1 MKLNVLYPGGM
12 KPFHD
17 GHLSLLESYISNNDN
32 IIPDTVYIIISPKP
46 RAGIS
51 AISTEEFL
59 NGFNFSKISK
69 STKIIIQT
77 AESNPIATCYGIC
90 GNCEDNDTAFVMA
103 TSEKGDDAARAE
115 YFKNSFSE
123 GGKYYNENF
132 PARVININVKQ
143 TPLLYKRT
151 DKFNNYP
158 VSSTVV
164 RNDIYERN
172 YDNFRTAY
180 TYMLDKEIITEEQL
194 KTYYE
199 KLCSELAFT
208 KKDFKKLND
217 LLQESF
223 IDKQNIKIKK
233 LYPMRKLN
241 EAEITQ
247 KLNISDMAVD
257 CPNVDFNVLRDA
269 LTDMGGTVMGQI
281 GSGSL
286 QEADGEDDNVY
297 MVIDGLSEK
306 DVKDTMIDV
315 ISQYEDNVS
324 EISPES
330 YFVHDNDEV
339 EIPENTADDAV
350 PGEDFPAYD
359 EVDTADET
367 ELEECGNDFPAYEDV
382 NVDECDINDAYAEEY
397 EEWDAENSCFKAR
410 VNEKKED
417 CCPKKKLRK
426 LNESL
431 DGVKLRGQALVNEI
445 ISHLEYLD
453 ANKTADFPTPTA
465 DEVAARMKPVYTED
479 EEDDYLD
486 IYTEYRDAWM
496 SDLAQYLGYEDLGDY
511 SEWTDN
517 EDEQCMWQATGL
529 EDPEELKDNF
539 PFPADLGLCKMVYGD
554 EATEDDYTVDD
565 IFNALGESK
574 KMVSLKEALKAFE
587 PSKQKKVDA
596 AVKNI
601 EDVIK
606 SVKGQSI
613 GAQEVA
619 DAFKK
624 LKAEQAKLKKI
635 EKNEEGDKLSIADV
649 PNVSS
654 TLKKMAEADPS
665 KAEEIKKFQKSLK
678 EKVLNALEN
687 NQDYLHENVKV
698 NGKSLKEYTVKELK
712 KLILEANSTKNK
724 LSDKL
729 RDTALN
735 ESVDDRKVIKDKI
748 ANKIKL
754 ITLLDEELTYR
765 VTRAKCLKKLNEE
778 EETDNGSNGD
788 FSEEDLAQMFGA
800 GQGEETP
807 AEDTEEKK
815 EDTEEKAE
823 EETEEKTEEADDEVV
838 DLARVIIT
846 LKDKEA
852 AEDLKQACV
861 DAGIPEDA
869 MEIEDGSEEDEEATE
884 ETEGDEATEETSDE
898 NTEELTTGEETESD
912 AEETAEQP
920 NESVSYKNLRRLFE
934 EDEAEG
940 DAATEETEGGEEAA
954 EGDAEEAPAD
964 EEETEDAG
972 VKFILADTDHV
983 KTLAKVLDDYYGITK
998 EEFEEM
1004 IGGEIVDEESD
1015 DAEETTEE
1023 TEEEKT
1029 EETSDDKAEEGSKE
1043 EESPEDDIDPAELF
1057 KGL

>member
-51 AISTEEFL
+51 ALSTEEFL
-59 NGFNFSKISK
+59 NGFDFSKISK

-77 AESNPIATCYGIC
+77 AESNPIGTCYGIC
-90 GNCEDNDTAFVMA
+90 GNCEDNDIAFVMA

-199 KLCSELAFT
+199 KLCDELAFT

-257 CPNVDFNVLRDA
+257 CPNMDFNVLRDA

-281 GSGSL
+281 GDGSL
-286 QEADGEDDNVY
+286 QEADGGDDNVY
-297 MVIDGLSEK
+297 MVIDGLSEQE
-306 DVKDTMIDV
+306 VKDTMIDV

-324 EISPES
+324 EISPEA
-330 YFVHDNDEV
+330 YFVHDTDEV
-339 EIPENTADDAV
+339 EIPENTEDDTI

-359 EVDTADET
+359 EVDTDAD
-367 ELEECGNDFPAYEDV
+367 LEECGNDFPAYEDV
-382 NVDECDINDAYAEEY
+382 DIDECDINDAYAEEY
-397 EEWDAENSCFKAR
+397 EEWDAENSCFKTR

-417 CCPKKKLRK
+417 CCPKKKFRK
-426 LNESL
+426 LNESTTTS
-431 DGVKLRGQALVNEI
+431 KLRGPALVEEI
-445 ISHLEYLD
+445 QNHLDYLSRY
-453 ANKTADFPTPTA
+453 NKSDFPTPLA
-465 DEVAARMKPVYTED
+465 DEVASRMKPVYYDNEDD
-479 EEDDYLD
+479 EEEYLD
-486 IYTEYRDAWM
+486 IFCEYRDAWLQ
-496 SDLAQYLGYEDLGDY
+496 DLAEYLGYEDLGY
-511 SEWTDN
+511 FAEWTDN
-517 EDEQCMWQATGL
+517 IDDQCMWQATGL
-529 EDPEELKDNF
+529 ADPEVLKDNF
-539 PFPADLGLCKMVYGD
+539 PFPEDLGLCKRVYD
-554 EATEDDYTVDD
+554 EDGATMDD

-574 KMVSLKEALKAFE
+574 KMISLSEALKAFE

-649 PNVSS
+649 PNVTS

-687 NQDYLHENVKV
+687 NQNYLHENVKV
-698 NGKSLKEYTVKELK
+698 NGKSLKNYTVKEIK
-712 KLILEANSTKNK
+712 KLILEANSTKKK

-735 ESVDDRKVIKDKI
+735 ESVNDRKVIKDKI

-778 EETDNGSNGD
+778 EEADNGSTGD

-800 GQGEETP
+800 GQGEETA

-815 EDTEEKAE
+815 EDTEEK
-823 EETEEKTEEADDEVV
+823 TEEKSEEADDEVV

-852 AEDLKQACV
+852 AEDLKQSCI

-869 MEIEDGSEEDEEATE
+869 MEIEDGSEEDEEDAE
-884 ETEGDEATEETSDE
+884 ETEGDEAEETSDE
-898 NTEELTTGEETESD
+898 NAEEVTTGEET
-912 AEETAEQP
+912 TEQP

-940 DAATEETEGGEEAA
+940 DAATEETEGGEEETA
-954 EGDAEEAPAD
+954 EGDAEEASD
-964 EEETEDAG
+964 EEEAEDTG
-972 VKFILADTDHV
+972 VKFILSDTDHV

-1004 IGGEIVDEESD
+1004 IGGEIVDEEESD
-1015 DAEETTEE
+1015 DAEETED
-1023 TEEEKT
+1023 EKS
-1029 EETSDDKAEEGSKE
+1029 EETSDDKAEEGSKDE
-1043 EESPEDDIDPAELF
+1043 ETPEDDIDPAELF